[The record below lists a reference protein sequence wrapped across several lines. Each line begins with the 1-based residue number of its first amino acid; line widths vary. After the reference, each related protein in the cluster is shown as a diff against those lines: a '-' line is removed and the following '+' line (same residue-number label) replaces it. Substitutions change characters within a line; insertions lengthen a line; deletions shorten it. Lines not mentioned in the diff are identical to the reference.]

1 MVGHVVLE
9 ICSRTQTDMPIT
21 MLCSSTGGRLVNVM
35 LLVVHDSLLNIYQA
49 STPGSLVVHDS
60 LLMNIHQALTP
71 GSSVVCDSL
80 LMNIHKA
87 STPGSSVVS
96 DSLLNIHQAST
107 PGSSAA
113 GEGQGYRGLDHD
125 QSREVLV
132 HDEAVNSGPAGVNYR
147 VSFVTTISYSKHHT
161 ECCKLLLLLLLL

>member
-1 MVGHVVLE
+1 
-9 ICSRTQTDMPIT
+9 
-21 MLCSSTGGRLVNVM
+21 
-35 LLVVHDSLLNIYQA
+35 
-49 STPGSLVVHDS
+49 
-60 LLMNIHQALTP
+60 MNIHQALTP

-80 LMNIHKA
+80 LMNIYKA